1 MQSAAGGTRTRT
13 GFPPA
18 DFKSAAS
25 AISPQRLCKQRMYLN
40 HLSMG
45 SASRRLRWTNL
56 ANYLPKHFSLFPVS
70 SPVGACYWP
79 NNFV

>member
-1 MQSAAGGTRTRT
+1 
-13 GFPPA
+13 
-18 DFKSAAS
+18 
-25 AISPQRLCKQRMYLN
+25 MYLN

-56 ANYLPKHFSLFPVS
+56 TNYLPKHFSLFPVS